1 MRVGELSKRSGVPVP
16 TIKYY
21 LREGLL
27 PAGVLTS
34 PNQAHYDDEHL
45 RRLRLVRA
53 LVDVGGLSIASV
65 REVLAAIDTRDQSLH
80 KKLGAVQEAISQPG
94 PVDLDPLAVEDVQ
107 AFFARQG
114 ERECVDV
121 TESNVTHM
129 LAAAL
134 SAARSVGHD
143 HFRELLDPY
152 LEGLKIIAQADLEYI
167 ARRGSADAVI
177 EGMVVGTLIGD
188 AVLKAVRR
196 LAHAQVSREV
206 LGDSAALPKVNG

>member
-53 LVDVGGLSIASV
+53 LVDVGGLSIAAV
-65 REVLAAIDTRDQSLH
+65 RDVLAAVDTRDDSLH
-80 KKLGAVQEAISQPG
+80 NKLGAVQEAISQPG
-94 PVDLDPLAVEDVQ
+94 SVELDPLAVEDVQ

-114 ERECVDV
+114 ERECADV

-134 SAARSVGHD
+134 SAARSVGHG
-143 HFRELLDPY
+143 HFRDLLDPY
-152 LEGLKIIAQADLEYI
+152 LEGLKIIAQADVEYI
-167 ARRGSADAVI
+167 ARQGSRDDVI
-177 EGMVVGTLIGD
+177 EAMVIGTLIGD
-188 AVLKAVRR
+188 TVLKAVRR
-196 LAHAQVSREV
+196 LAHAQVSRDVIGRVGNEP
-206 LGDSAALPKVNG
+206 AAN

>member
-1 MRVGELSKRSGVPVP
+1 MRVGELSKRSGVPVA

-65 REVLAAIDTRDQSLH
+65 RDVLVAVDTRDDSLH
-80 KKLGAVQEAISQPG
+80 NKLGTVQEAITQPG
-94 PVDLDPLAVEDVQ
+94 SAELDPLAVKDVQ
-107 AFFARQG
+107 EFFARQG
-114 ERECVDV
+114 ATDCVDV
-121 TESNVTHM
+121 TESHVTHM
-129 LAAAL
+129 LATAL

-143 HFRELLDPY
+143 DFRNLLDPY
-152 LEGLKIIAQADLEYI
+152 LEGLKIIARADLEYI
-167 ARRGSADAVI
+167 TRHGSPDDII

-196 LAHAQVSREV
+196 LAHGQVSREV
-206 LGDSAALPKVNG
+206 FGQRPPD

>member
-65 REVLAAIDTRDQSLH
+65 REVLAAIDTRDESLH
-80 KKLGAVQEAISQPG
+80 KKLGAVQEAISQPS

-121 TESNVTHM
+121 KESNVTHM

-206 LGDSAALPKVNG
+206 LGDSAVLPKVNG

>member
-1 MRVGELSKRSGVPVP
+1 MRVGELSKRSGVPVA

-53 LVDVGGLSIASV
+53 LVDVGDLSIAGV
-65 REVLAAIDTRDQSLH
+65 REVLVALDTRDDSLH
-80 KKLGAVQEAISQPG
+80 KKLGLVQEAISQPG
-94 PVDLDPLAVEDVQ
+94 AVELDPLAIEDVQ
-107 AFFARQG
+107 AFFRRNG
-114 ERECVDV
+114 EECADV

-152 LEGLKIIAQADLEYI
+152 LEGLKIIALADVNYI
-167 ARRGSADAVI
+167 ADRDSTDDVV
-177 EGMVVGTLIGD
+177 EGMVIGTLIGD
-188 AVLKAVRR
+188 AVIKAVRR
-196 LAHAQVSREV
+196 LAHSQVSRKV
-206 LGDSAALPKVNG
+206 IGDGTDN

>member
-53 LVDVGGLSIASV
+53 LVDVGGLSIAGV
-65 REVLAAIDTRDQSLH
+65 RDVLAAVDTHDESLH
-80 KKLGAVQEAISQPG
+80 NKLGAVQEAISHPG
-94 PVDLDPLAVEDVQ
+94 SGELDPLAVEDVQ
-107 AFFARQG
+107 AFFERQG
-114 ERECVDV
+114 ETECVDV

-129 LAAAL
+129 LASAL

-143 HFRELLDPY
+143 QFRDLLDSY
-152 LEGLKIIAQADLEYI
+152 LEGLKIIAQADLDYV
-167 ARRGSADAVI
+167 ARHSSSDDII
-177 EGMVVGTLIGD
+177 EAMVVGTLIGD
-188 AVLKAVRR
+188 TVIKAVRR

-206 LGDSAALPKVNG
+206 LGGGPADPAS

>member
-53 LVDVGGLSIASV
+53 LVDVGGLSIATV
-65 REVLAAIDTRDQSLH
+65 REVLAAVDTRDESMH
-80 KKLGAVQEAISQPG
+80 TKLGAVQEAISQPG
-94 PVDLDPLAVEDVQ
+94 QVELDPLAVKDVQ
-107 AFFARQG
+107 AFCDRNGAPEGF
-114 ERECVDV
+114 DV
-121 TESNVTHM
+121 GSSSVTQM

-134 SAARSVGHD
+134 SAARSVGHH
-143 HFRELLDPY
+143 HFQEVLDPY
-152 LEGLKIIAQADLEYI
+152 LEGMRIIAKADLDYI
-167 ARRGSADAVI
+167 AHRGARDDVI
-177 EGMVVGTLIGD
+177 EAMVVGTLIGD

-196 LAHAQVSREV
+196 LAHAQASRDAIGE
-206 LGDSAALPKVNG
+206 GTA

>member
-65 REVLAAIDTRDQSLH
+65 RDVLAAIDTHDESLH
-80 KKLGAVQEAISQPG
+80 NKLGAVQEAISQPSQ
-94 PVDLDPLAVEDVQ
+94 VELDPLAVKDVQ
-107 AFFARQG
+107 AFFERQG
-114 ERECVDV
+114 EAEHADV
-121 TESNVTHM
+121 TASNVTLM

-134 SAARSVGHD
+134 SSARSVGHD
-143 HFRELLDPY
+143 RMHELLDPY
-152 LEGLKIIAQADLEYI
+152 LEGLKIIAQADLEYVV
-167 ARRGSADAVI
+167 RHTSPDDVI
-177 EGMVVGTLIGD
+177 ESMVVGTLIGD
-188 AVLKAVRR
+188 TVIKAVRR
-196 LAHAQVSREV
+196 LAHAQVSRAV
-206 LGDSAALPKVNG
+206 TGGGTVPSGDD

>member
-1 MRVGELSKRSGVPVP
+1 MRVGELSKRSGVPVA

-53 LVDVGGLSIASV
+53 LVDVGDLSIAGV
-65 REVLAAIDTRDQSLH
+65 REVLVALDTRDDSLH
-80 KKLGAVQEAISQPG
+80 KKLGLVQEAISQPG
-94 PVDLDPLAVEDVQ
+94 AVELDPLAIEDVQ
-107 AFFARQG
+107 AFFRRHG
-114 ERECVDV
+114 EECADV

-152 LEGLKIIAQADLEYI
+152 LEGLKIIALADVNYI
-167 ARRGSADAVI
+167 ADRGSTDDVV
-177 EGMVVGTLIGD
+177 EGMVIGTLIGD
-188 AVLKAVRR
+188 AVIKAVRR
-196 LAHAQVSREV
+196 LAHSQVSRKV
-206 LGDSAALPKVNG
+206 IGDGTDS

>member
-1 MRVGELSKRSGVPVP
+1 MRVGELSKKSGVPVP

-53 LVDVGGLSIASV
+53 LIDVGGLSIASV
-65 REVLAAIDTRDQSLH
+65 RDVLGAIDTHDESLH
-80 KKLGAVQEAISQPG
+80 NKLGAVQEAISHPS
-94 PVDLDPLAVEDVQ
+94 PVELDPLAVEDVQ
-107 AFFARQG
+107 AFFARNGQT
-114 ERECVDV
+114 ECVDV

-134 SAARSVGHD
+134 SSARSVGHERI
-143 HFRELLDPY
+143 HELLDPY
-152 LEGLKIIAQADLEYI
+152 LEGLKIIAQADLEYVT
-167 ARRGSADAVI
+167 RHSSPDDVI
-177 EGMVVGTLIGD
+177 EAMVVGTLIGD
-188 AVLKAVRR
+188 TVLKAVRR
-196 LAHAQVSREV
+196 LAHAQVSRER
-206 LGDSAALPKVNG
+206 LGPGTEPYLSN

>member
-1 MRVGELSKRSGVPVP
+1 MRVGELSKKSGVPVA

-53 LVDVGGLSIASV
+53 LMDVGGLSIAAV
-65 REVLAAIDTRDQSLH
+65 REVLAAVDTREGSLH

-94 PVDLDPLAVEDVQ
+94 AVELDPLAVEDVQ
-107 AFFARQG
+107 QFFARQG
-114 ERECVDV
+114 ESECVDV

-129 LAAAL
+129 LASAL
-134 SAARSVGHD
+134 SSARSVGHD

-152 LEGLKIIAQADLEYI
+152 LEGLKIIARADVEYI
-167 ARRGSADAVI
+167 ARFGSRDDII
-177 EGMVVGTLIGD
+177 EAMVVGTLVGD
-188 AVLKAVRR
+188 TVLKAVRR

-206 LGDSAALPKVNG
+206 IGDVPES

>member
-53 LVDVGGLSIASV
+53 LVDVGDLSIAAV
-65 REVLAAIDTRDQSLH
+65 RDVLAALDTRDDTLH
-80 KKLGAVQEAISQPG
+80 KKLGLVQEAISQPG
-94 PVDLDPLAVEDVQ
+94 TGELDPLAVEDVL
-107 AFFARQG
+107 AFFRRQG
-114 ERECVDV
+114 EECADV
-121 TESNVTHM
+121 TDSNVTHM
-129 LAAAL
+129 LATAL

-152 LEGLKIIAQADLEYI
+152 LEGLKIIAQADVDYI
-167 ARRGSADAVI
+167 ATRGSTDDIV

-188 AVLKAVRR
+188 AVIKAVRR
-196 LAHAQVSREV
+196 LAHAQVSRKV
-206 LGDSAALPKVNG
+206 LSDGPED

>member
-53 LVDVGGLSIASV
+53 LVDVGGLSIATV
-65 REVLAAIDTRDQSLH
+65 REVLAAVDTRDDSLH
-80 KKLGAVQEAISQPG
+80 NKLGAVQEAISQPG
-94 PVDLDPLAVEDVQ
+94 QTELDPLAVKDVQ
-107 AFFARQG
+107 AFC
-114 ERECVDV
+114 ERHGALRGFDIAG
-121 TESNVTHM
+121 SNVTLM

-143 HFRELLDPY
+143 HFQELLDSY
-152 LEGLKIIAQADLEYI
+152 LEGLKIIAKADLDYI
-167 ARRGSADAVI
+167 AHRGSRDDII

-196 LAHAQVSREV
+196 LAHVEVSRDLMEPV
-206 LGDSAALPKVNG
+206 PAAVEPPR

>member
-1 MRVGELSKRSGVPVP
+1 MRVGELSKRSGVPVA

-53 LVDVGGLSIASV
+53 LVDVGGLSIAAV
-65 REVLAAIDTRDQSLH
+65 RDVLAAVDTRDDSLH
-80 KKLGAVQEAISQPG
+80 NKLGAVQEAITQPG
-94 PVDLDPLAVEDVQ
+94 SVELDPLAVADVQ
-107 AFFARQG
+107 AFFVRQG
-114 ERECVDV
+114 ERECADV
-121 TESNVTHM
+121 TESNVTHA

-143 HFRELLDPY
+143 DFRDLLDPY
-152 LEGLKIIAQADLEYI
+152 LEGLKIIAQADVDYI
-167 ARRGSADAVI
+167 ARRGSRDDVI

-196 LAHAQVSREV
+196 LAHAQVSRDV
-206 LGDSAALPKVNG
+206 IGDGTPDQPSN

>member
-1 MRVGELSKRSGVPVP
+1 MRVGELSRRSGVPVA

-53 LVDVGGLSIASV
+53 LVDVGDLSIAGV
-65 REVLAAIDTRDQSLH
+65 REVLVALDTRDDSLH
-80 KKLGAVQEAISQPG
+80 KKLGLVQEAISQPG
-94 PVDLDPLAVEDVQ
+94 AVELDPLAIEDVQ
-107 AFFARQG
+107 AFFRRHG
-114 ERECVDV
+114 EECADV

-152 LEGLKIIAQADLEYI
+152 LEGLKIIALADVNYI
-167 ARRGSADAVI
+167 ADRDSTDDVV
-177 EGMVVGTLIGD
+177 EGMVIGTLIGD
-188 AVLKAVRR
+188 AVIKAVRR
-196 LAHAQVSREV
+196 LAHTQVSRKV
-206 LGDSAALPKVNG
+206 IGDGTDD

>member
-34 PNQAHYDDEHL
+34 PNQAHYDEEHL

-53 LVDVGGLSIASV
+53 LVDVGDLSIATV
-65 REVLAAIDTRDQSLH
+65 REVLATVDARSDSLH

-94 PVDLDPLAVEDVQ
+94 SAELDPRAVEDVQ
-107 AFFARQG
+107 AFCERQG
-114 ERECVDV
+114 EGRYVDV
-121 TESNVTHM
+121 TASNVTHM

-143 HFRELLDPY
+143 HFQELLDPY
-152 LEGLKIIAQADLEYI
+152 LEGLKIIAQADVDYI
-167 ARRGSADAVI
+167 ARRGSTDDVV

-188 AVLKAVRR
+188 AVIKAVRR
-196 LAHAQVSREV
+196 LAHAQVSRKV
-206 LGDSAALPKVNG
+206 IGDGTDD

>member
-1 MRVGELSKRSGVPVP
+1 MRVGELSRRSGVPVA

-53 LVDVGGLSIASV
+53 LVDVGDLSIAGV
-65 REVLAAIDTRDQSLH
+65 REVLVALDTRDDSLH
-80 KKLGAVQEAISQPG
+80 KKLGLVQEAISQPG
-94 PVDLDPLAVEDVQ
+94 AVELDPLAVEDVQ
-107 AFFARQG
+107 AFFRRHG
-114 ERECVDV
+114 EECADV

-152 LEGLKIIAQADLEYI
+152 LEGLKIIALADVNYI
-167 ARRGSADAVI
+167 ADRDSTDDVV
-177 EGMVVGTLIGD
+177 EGMVIGTLIGD
-188 AVLKAVRR
+188 AVIKAVRR
-196 LAHAQVSREV
+196 LAHSQVSRKV
-206 LGDSAALPKVNG
+206 IGDGTDN

>member
-34 PNQAHYDDEHL
+34 PNQAHYDDDHL

-53 LVDVGGLSIASV
+53 LVDVGDLSIAAV
-65 REVLAAIDTRDQSLH
+65 REVLAAVDSRSESMF
-80 KKLGAVQEAISQPG
+80 KKLGSVQEAITQPSS
-94 PVDLDPLAVEDVQ
+94 VELDPLAIEDVQ
-107 AFFARQG
+107 AFFERQG
-114 ERECVDV
+114 EDNCVDV
-121 TESNVTHM
+121 TDSNVTHM

-143 HFRELLDPY
+143 HFGELLDPY
-152 LEGLKIIAQADLEYI
+152 LEGLRIIAQADVDYVV
-167 ARRGSADAVI
+167 RHGSTDDAF
-177 EGMVVGTLIGD
+177 EAMVVGTLIGD
-188 AVLKAVRR
+188 VVIKAVRR
-196 LAHAQVSREV
+196 LAHAQISREV
-206 LGDSAALPKVNG
+206 LGDGSDDSLP

>member
-1 MRVGELSKRSGVPVP
+1 MRVGELSRRSGVPVP

-53 LVDVGGLSIASV
+53 LVDVGDLSIAGV
-65 REVLAAIDTRDQSLH
+65 REVLVALDTRDDSLH
-80 KKLGAVQEAISQPG
+80 KKLGLVQEAISQPG
-94 PVDLDPLAVEDVQ
+94 AVELDPLAIEDVQ
-107 AFFARQG
+107 AFFHRHG
-114 ERECVDV
+114 EECADV

-152 LEGLKIIAQADLEYI
+152 LEGLKIIALADVNYV
-167 ARRGSADAVI
+167 ADRGSTDDVV
-177 EGMVVGTLIGD
+177 EGMVIGTLIGD
-188 AVLKAVRR
+188 AVIKAVRR
-196 LAHAQVSREV
+196 LAHSQVSRKV
-206 LGDSAALPKVNG
+206 IGDGTDN

>member
-34 PNQAHYDDEHL
+34 PNQAHYDEEHL

-53 LVDVGGLSIASV
+53 LVDVGDLSIASV
-65 REVLAAIDTRDQSLH
+65 REVLAAVDTRDDSLH
-80 KKLGAVQEAISQPG
+80 NKLGAVQEAISQPG
-94 PVDLDPLAVEDVQ
+94 AVELDPLAIKDVQ
-107 AFFARQG
+107 AFFERHG
-114 ERECVDV
+114 EVECVDV

-143 HFRELLDPY
+143 HFHELLDAY
-152 LEGLKIIAQADLEYI
+152 LEGMKIIAQADVDYI
-167 ARRGSADAVI
+167 AKRDSTDDIV
-177 EGMVVGTLIGD
+177 EGMVIGTLIGD
-188 AVLKAVRR
+188 AVIKAVRR
-196 LAHAQVSREV
+196 LAHVEVSRDV
-206 LGDSAALPKVNG
+206 IGDN

>member
-53 LVDVGGLSIASV
+53 LMDVGGLSIAAV
-65 REVLAAIDTRDQSLH
+65 REVLAAVDGRGDSLH
-80 KKLGAVQEAISQPG
+80 EKLGAVQEAISQPG
-94 PVDLDPLAVEDVQ
+94 SAELDPLAIEDVRG
-107 AFFARQG
+107 FFQRQG
-114 ERECVDV
+114 EECGDV
-121 TESNVTHM
+121 TKSNVTHM

-152 LEGLKIIAQADLEYI
+152 LEGLKIIARADIEYI
-167 ARRGSADAVI
+167 ARRGSADDVI

-188 AVLKAVRR
+188 AVIKAVRR
-196 LAHAQVSREV
+196 LAQAQASRDV
-206 LGDSAALPKVNG
+206 IGDDRD

>member
-1 MRVGELSKRSGVPVP
+1 MRVGELSKRSGVPVA
-16 TIKYY
+16 TIKFY

-53 LVDVGGLSIASV
+53 LIDVGGLSIATV
-65 REVLAAIDTRDQSLH
+65 REVLGAVDGQDDSLY

-94 PVDLDPLAVEDVQ
+94 SVELDPLAVEDVL
-107 AFFARQG
+107 AFFARHG
-114 ERECVDV
+114 EGYVDV
-121 TESNVTHM
+121 TESNVTLM

-152 LEGLKIIAQADLEYI
+152 LEGMKIIAQADVDYI
-167 ARRGSADAVI
+167 VRRGSTDDVV

-188 AVLKAVRR
+188 TVIKAVRR
-196 LAHAQVSREV
+196 LAHVQASRRII
-206 LGDSAALPKVNG
+206 GDGSED

>member
-34 PNQAHYDDEHL
+34 PNQAHYDEEHL

-65 REVLAAIDTRDQSLH
+65 REVLGAIDTRDGSLH
-80 KKLGAVQEAISQPG
+80 NKLGAVQEAISQPSA
-94 PVDLDPLAVEDVQ
+94 VELDPRAIEDVQ

-114 ERECVDV
+114 ETECTDV

-134 SAARSVGHD
+134 SVARSVGHD
-143 HFRELLDPY
+143 QFRDLLDPY
-152 LEGLKIIAQADLEYI
+152 LEGLKIIAQADLDYI
-167 ARRGSADAVI
+167 ARQSTRDDII
-177 EGMVVGTLIGD
+177 EAMVVGTLIGD
-188 AVLKAVRR
+188 TVLKAVRR
-196 LAHAQVSREV
+196 LAHVQVSRDV
-206 LGDSAALPKVNG
+206 IGDGPVGPAS

>member
-1 MRVGELSKRSGVPVP
+1 MRVGELSKRSGVPVA

-65 REVLAAIDTRDQSLH
+65 REVLAAIDTRDESLH
-80 KKLGAVQEAISQPG
+80 NKLGAVQEAISQPG
-94 PVDLDPLAVEDVQ
+94 AAELDPLAIEDVR
-107 AFFARQG
+107 AFLERQG
-114 ERECVDV
+114 EEECVDV
-121 TESNVTHM
+121 TESNVIHM
-129 LAAAL
+129 LASAL

-143 HFRELLDPY
+143 DFRDLLDSY
-152 LEGLKIIAQADLEYI
+152 LEGLKIIAEADLEYI
-167 ARRGSADAVI
+167 ARQSSRDDVI
-177 EGMVVGTLIGD
+177 EAMVVGTLIGD
-188 AVLKAVRR
+188 TVLKAVRR
-196 LAHAQVSREV
+196 LAHAQVSRRMNGGGAV
-206 LGDSAALPKVNG
+206 VPAAD

>member
-1 MRVGELSKRSGVPVP
+1 MP

-65 REVLAAIDTRDQSLH
+65 REVLGAIDTRDESLH
-80 KKLGAVQEAISQPG
+80 NKLGAVQEAISQPS
-94 PVDLDPLAVEDVQ
+94 PVELDPLAVKDVQ
-107 AFFARQG
+107 DFFARHGQT
-114 ERECVDV
+114 ECVDV

-134 SAARSVGHD
+134 SSARSVGHD
-143 HFRELLDPY
+143 GISDLLDPY
-152 LEGLKIIAQADLEYI
+152 LEGLRIIAQADLEYVV
-167 ARRGSADAVI
+167 RHTSADDVI
-177 EGMVVGTLIGD
+177 EAMVVGTLIGD
-188 AVLKAVRR
+188 TVLKAVRR
-196 LAHAQVSREV
+196 LAHAQVSGEV
-206 LGDSAALPKVNG
+206 LGGAPAPGQDS

>member
-1 MRVGELSKRSGVPVP
+1 MRVGELAKRSGVPVP

-65 REVLAAIDTRDQSLH
+65 REVLAAIDTRDESLH
-80 KKLGAVQEAISQPG
+80 SKLGAVQEAISQPSA
-94 PVDLDPLAVEDVQ
+94 VELDPLAIEDVQ

-114 ERECVDV
+114 ETECVDV
-121 TESNVTHM
+121 TGSNVTHM

-134 SAARSVGHD
+134 SVARSVGHD
-143 HFRELLDPY
+143 HFRDLLDPY
-152 LEGLKIIAQADLEYI
+152 LEGLKIIAQADVEYI
-167 ARRGSADAVI
+167 AGRGSRDDVI
-177 EGMVVGTLIGD
+177 EAMVVGTLIGD

-196 LAHAQVSREV
+196 LAHVQVSRDV
-206 LGDSAALPKVNG
+206 IDGRPDSDPLN

>member
-1 MRVGELSKRSGVPVP
+1 MRVGELSKRSGVAVP

-34 PNQAHYDDEHL
+34 PNQAHYDEEHL

-80 KKLGAVQEAISQPG
+80 NKLGAVQEAISQPSA
-94 PVDLDPLAVEDVQ
+94 VELDPLAIEDVQ

-114 ERECVDV
+114 ETECVDV

-134 SAARSVGHD
+134 TVARSVGHGQ
-143 HFRELLDPY
+143 FRDLLDPY
-152 LEGLKIIAQADLEYI
+152 LEGLKIIAQADVAYV
-167 ARRGSADAVI
+167 ARQRSRDDVI
-177 EGMVVGTLIGD
+177 EAMVVGTLIGD

-196 LAHAQVSREV
+196 LAHVQVSRDV
-206 LGDSAALPKVNG
+206 IGDEPVDPTS

>member
-27 PAGVLTS
+27 PVGVLTS

-65 REVLAAIDTRDQSLH
+65 REVLGAIDTREESLH
-80 KKLGAVQEAISQPG
+80 GKLGAVQEAISQPS
-94 PVDLDPLAVEDVQ
+94 PVELDQLAVEDVQ
-107 AFFARQG
+107 AFLARQG
-114 ERECVDV
+114 ETERVDV
-121 TESNVTHM
+121 TKSNVTLM

-143 HFRELLDPY
+143 HFRDLLDPY
-152 LEGLKIIAQADLEYI
+152 LEGLKIIARADVEYV
-167 ARRGSADAVI
+167 ARHGSTDDVI

-188 AVLKAVRR
+188 AVIKAVRR
-196 LAHAQVSREV
+196 LAHAQVSREMI
-206 LGDSAALPKVNG
+206 GDSSGS

>member
-1 MRVGELSKRSGVPVP
+1 MP

-65 REVLAAIDTRDQSLH
+65 REVLAAIDTRDESLH
-80 KKLGAVQEAISQPG
+80 NKLGAVQEAISQPS
-94 PVDLDPLAVEDVQ
+94 PVELDPLAIKDVQ
-107 AFFARQG
+107 DFFARHGQT
-114 ERECVDV
+114 ECVDV

-134 SAARSVGHD
+134 SSARSVGHD
-143 HFRELLDPY
+143 SIKELLDPY
-152 LEGLKIIAQADLEYI
+152 LEGLKIIARADLDYV
-167 ARRGSADAVI
+167 AQHRSPDDVI
-177 EGMVVGTLIGD
+177 EAMVVGTLIGD
-188 AVLKAVRR
+188 TVLKAVRR
-196 LAHAQVSREV
+196 LAHAQVSAEV
-206 LGDSAALPKVNG
+206 LGDVPAPGRAD

>member
-1 MRVGELSKRSGVPVP
+1 MP

-53 LVDVGGLSIASV
+53 LADVGGLSIASV
-65 REVLAAIDTRDQSLH
+65 REVLAAIDTRDESLH
-80 KKLGAVQEAISQPG
+80 NKLGAVQEAISQPSA
-94 PVDLDPLAVEDVQ
+94 VELDPLAIEDVQ
-107 AFFARQG
+107 GFFARQG
-114 ERECVDV
+114 ETECADV

-134 SAARSVGHD
+134 SVARSVGHD
-143 HFRELLDPY
+143 QFRDLLDPY
-152 LEGLKIIAQADLEYI
+152 LEGLKIIAQADLDYI
-167 ARRGSADAVI
+167 ARQSTRDDII
-177 EGMVVGTLIGD
+177 EAMVVGTLIGD
-188 AVLKAVRR
+188 TVLKAVRR
-196 LAHAQVSREV
+196 LAHAQVSRDV
-206 LGDSAALPKVNG
+206 IGDGPVGPAS

>member
-1 MRVGELSKRSGVPVP
+1 MRVGELSRRSGVPVP

-53 LVDVGGLSIASV
+53 LVDVGDLSIAGV
-65 REVLAAIDTRDQSLH
+65 REVLVALDTRDDSLH
-80 KKLGAVQEAISQPG
+80 KKLGLVQEAISQPG
-94 PVDLDPLAVEDVQ
+94 AVELDPLAIEDVQ
-107 AFFARQG
+107 AFFRRHG
-114 ERECVDV
+114 EECADV

-152 LEGLKIIAQADLEYI
+152 LEGLKIIALADVNYV
-167 ARRGSADAVI
+167 ADRGSTDDVV
-177 EGMVVGTLIGD
+177 EGMVIGTLIGD
-188 AVLKAVRR
+188 AVIKAVRR
-196 LAHAQVSREV
+196 LAHSQVSRKV
-206 LGDSAALPKVNG
+206 IGDGTDN

>member
-1 MRVGELSKRSGVPVP
+1 MRVGELSKRSGVPVA

-53 LVDVGGLSIASV
+53 LVDVGGLSIATV
-65 REVLAAIDTRDQSLH
+65 REVLAAVDTRDDSLH
-80 KKLGAVQEAISQPG
+80 SKLGAVQEAITQPG
-94 PVDLDPLAVEDVQ
+94 AVELDPLAIEDVQ
-107 AFFARQG
+107 AFCLRHG
-114 ERECVDV
+114 ETDCADV

-152 LEGLKIIAQADLEYI
+152 LEGARIIAQADIDYV
-167 ARRGSADAVI
+167 ARRGDSDDVI
-177 EGMVVGTLIGD
+177 EAMVVGTLIGD

-196 LAHAQVSREV
+196 LAHVQASRKV
-206 LGDSAALPKVNG
+206 IGDSADG